1 MENWTDK
8 AIKRR
13 VEEVIEES
21 YLLSLSEQDI
31 RNYLRAFVHS
41 CETVLNGNV
50 SVHGDIRL
58 TRVKISLLKSYLLM
72 HESASYALARKGG
85 IEPERDR
92 VEYLVHNVIRIKKTI
107 IRLLDTINPALSQ
120 KVCEENLKR
129 TEAEAHRSLKSIR
142 LRNLFIDTGY
152 YLLLAMVIAVLVA
165 AIQY

>member
-13 VEEVIEES
+13 IDEVIEES
-21 YLLSLSEQDI
+21 YLLSLSEQNI
-31 RNYLRAFVHS
+31 RNYLRTFVHS

-50 SVHGDIRL
+50 SIHGDIRL

-85 IEPERDR
+85 AEPERDR
-92 VEYLVHNVIRIKKTI
+92 IEYLVHNVIRIKKTI

-120 KVCEENLKR
+120 KVWEENLKR

-142 LRNLFIDTGY
+142 LKNLFIDAGY